1 MKGLIIG
8 DVKELFS
15 KDECRALALSHGFR
29 NDVAPYEALNKLYSL
44 FKMYSGADKPLTKSA
59 VRQAFGAIS
68 SNADK
73 LIKSL
78 DIPLFESAV
87 LHSRLDTDREALI
100 GILERL
106 SENATHLQDA
116 VADDQSGRRMWI
128 QNEFILGLVDL
139 YEKGTGLLASAISY
153 NPANDEDQ
161 QYQGKSLSF
170 ISVCLVKAEI
180 KMSDGAIVQLIK
192 RNQKHK

>member
-15 KDECRALALSHGFR
+15 KDECRALALSHQFSDG
-29 NDVAPYEALNKLYSL
+29 VLSYEALNKLYSL
-44 FKMYSGADKPLTKSA
+44 FSMYSSADKPLSKSA
-59 VRQAFGAIS
+59 VKRVFGAIS

-87 LHSRLDTDREALI
+87 LHSRLDADREALI

-128 QNEFILGLVDL
+128 KNEFILGLVDL
-139 YEKGTGLLASAISY
+139 YEKGTGLLASAISD
-153 NPANDEDQ
+153 NPANDKDQ

-170 ISVCLVKAEI
+170 ISICLVKSEI
-180 KMSDGAIVQLIK
+180 KISDGAIVQLIK
-192 RNQKHK
+192 RNQKT

>member
-15 KDECRALALSHGFR
+15 KDECRALALRHGFR
-29 NDVAPYEALNKLYSL
+29 NDVAPYETLNKLYSL

-59 VRQAFGAIS
+59 VKRAFGAIS

-87 LHSRLDTDREALI
+87 LHFRLDADREALI

-116 VADDQSGRRMWI
+116 IADDQSGRRMWI
-128 QNEFILGLVDL
+128 KNEFILGLVDL

-153 NPANDEDQ
+153 NSANDEDQ

>member
-1 MKGLIIG
+1 M
-8 DVKELFS
+8 
-15 KDECRALALSHGFR
+15 
-29 NDVAPYEALNKLYSL
+29 APYEALNKLYSL
-44 FKMYSGADKPLTKSA
+44 FKMYSGANKPPTKSA
-59 VRQAFGAIS
+59 VKRAFGTIS

-87 LHSRLDTDREALI
+87 LHSHLDTDREVLI

-128 QNEFILGLVDL
+128 KNEFIEGLVDL

-170 ISVCLVKAEI
+170 IRVCLVKAEI
-180 KMSDGAIVQLIK
+180 KTSDGAIVQVIK
-192 RNQKHK
+192 RKQKHK